1 MKKLLIGILMVCFAL
16 IGCSDSGGGSSKK
29 KNPCDGP
36 VPCLTEKWGDYLE
49 DGPPWWRG
57 RYATFYDGDEPIVL
71 ISDGEYAEVDGMF
84 EIEGETYL
92 IGLAGQVLDC
102 YNAHLDFGGVDYD
115 LDGIPDYMFTSVS
128 GHLRVCG
135 QTLSIYDIIVE
146 GEVYEDVVATYDSMA
161 SLSASNHLITNAPI
175 SAENVEK
182 VKIRIKLLEQL
193 MEE

>member
-1 MKKLLIGILMVCFAL
+1 MKKLLMLVLMFCFAL

-36 VPCLTEKWGDYLE
+36 VPCLTEKWGVYLE
-49 DGPPWWRG
+49 DGPPWWSG
-57 RYATFYDGDEPIVL
+57 RYAIFYDGDDPILL
-71 ISDGEYAEVDGMF
+71 ISTGEIVEVDGMF

-92 IGLAGQVLDC
+92 IGLVGPVLDC
-102 YNAHLDFGGVDYD
+102 YNAQLNYGAVDYD
-115 LDGIPDYMFTSVS
+115 LDGIPDYEFTSVS

-135 QTLSIYDIIVE
+135 QTLSIYDIVVE

-161 SLSASNHLITNAPI
+161 SLSASNHLITDAPI

-182 VKIRIKLLEQL
+182 VKIMIKVLEQL
-193 MEE
+193 MEK